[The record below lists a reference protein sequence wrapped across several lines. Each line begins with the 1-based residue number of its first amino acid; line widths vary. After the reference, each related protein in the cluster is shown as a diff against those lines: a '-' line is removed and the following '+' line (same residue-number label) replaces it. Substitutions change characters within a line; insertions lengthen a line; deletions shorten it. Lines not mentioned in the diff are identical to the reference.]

1 MWPFGCSAGHFLA
14 PIAQNSPFWV
24 RRIRS
29 NGILSPP
36 YPEVTLDNF
45 SFLVGGRSAARR
57 PVFRPPGRIF
67 ARKSV
72 FCYRTPDFV
81 NGPFVTLYETV
92 DLAPLERF
100 LNFSFPSYGPK
111 WPKMAIFGDSP
122 IASISTPNFG
132 PISMKL
138 GPVVRF
144 TKKMTLYEFGPVSSP
159 NYGET
164 AVCPLGRKGNKW
176 PKLRFSL
183 YKHPQNGYS
192 PLIIW

>member
-1 MWPFGCSAGHFLA
+1 MNVFL
-14 PIAQNSPFWV
+14 
-24 RRIRS
+24 
-29 NGILSPP
+29 LS
-36 YPEVTLDNF
+36 TLRCPTTYSD
-45 SFLVGGRSAARR
+45 
-57 PVFRPPGRIF
+57 
-67 ARKSV
+67 
-72 FCYRTPDFV
+72 
-81 NGPFVTLYETV
+81 
-92 DLAPLERF
+92 
-100 LNFSFPSYGPK
+100 
-111 WPKMAIFGDSP
+111 FGDSHLRRE
-122 IASISTPNFG
+122 STPNFG

-144 TKKMTLYEFGPVSSP
+144 TKKMTLYKCGPVSSP

>member
-1 MWPFGCSAGHFLA
+1 MSFFLG
-14 PIAQNSPFWV
+14 QNF
-24 RRIRS
+24 RI
-29 NGILSPP
+29 L
-36 YPEVTLDNF
+36 
-45 SFLVGGRSAARR
+45 
-57 PVFRPPGRIF
+57 

-111 WPKMAIFGDSP
+111 WPKMAIFGSGR
-122 IASISTPNFG
+122 ISYISTPNFG

-138 GPVVRF
+138 GPIVRF
-144 TKKMTLYEFGPVSSP
+144 AKKMTLYECGPVSSP

-164 AVCPLGRKGNKW
+164 AVCPLGREGNKW

>member
-1 MWPFGCSAGHFLA
+1 M
-14 PIAQNSPFWV
+14 
-24 RRIRS
+24 
-29 NGILSPP
+29 GILSPP

-57 PVFRPPGRIF
+57 PVFRPPGRIL

-72 FCYRTPDFV
+72 LCHRIPDFV

-122 IASISTPNFG
+122 IASISTLNFG

-144 TKKMTLYEFGPVSSP
+144 TKKMTLYQCGPGSGP

-164 AVCPLGRKGNKW
+164 AVCPLGQKGSNGRKSVFRYLDT
-176 PKLRFSL
+176 PKTVI
-183 YKHPQNGYS
+183 Q
-192 PLIIW
+192 